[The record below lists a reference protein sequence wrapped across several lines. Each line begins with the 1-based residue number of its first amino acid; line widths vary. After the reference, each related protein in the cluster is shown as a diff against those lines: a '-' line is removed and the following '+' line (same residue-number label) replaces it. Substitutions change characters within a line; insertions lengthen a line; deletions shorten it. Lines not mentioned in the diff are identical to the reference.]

1 MHGIALSV
9 KASLEPINASRH
21 IYPPTFADTGHNL
34 VGYDKSTGKAAA
46 VQIDSVG
53 SFANRME
60 EELASLAILPE
71 ITTSVG
77 DRQLS
82 IHQLPHRAYDAILRD
97 SLLDGAPWRE
107 SAIGMAVLGSTI
119 ANATPLYT
127 YAPLTLLLGG
137 WDSHSGEAGT
147 GTRIARSVA
156 CEIWGYDVQTVK
168 HCVQRIDPLKI
179 TSASE
184 KHAIIDGIL
193 TPDPKGKK
201 PSELG
206 HGDVPGTAEKGVFVD
221 RIEMSGAISLSRL
234 GRYRFPTEDG
244 QETLQRNEAA
254 REVLVQLAL
263 FGIASVLNRLDLR
276 SGCELY
282 TTTREVWSINA
293 DGEKTA
299 INLPKDTDAL
309 MQAIAAAEAQGL
321 HFSATPARLV
331 AGEALARLAARG
343 AV

>member
-1 MHGIALSV
+1 MQAIALSV
-9 KASLEPINASRH
+9 KANLEPVTASRH
-21 IYPPTFADTGHNL
+21 IYAATFADTGHNL
-34 VGYDKSTGKAAA
+34 VGYDKATGKAVA
-46 VQIDSVG
+46 VQVDSVG

-60 EELASLAILPE
+60 EELAALTILPE
-71 ITTSVG
+71 ITTAVG
-77 DRQLS
+77 ERQLS

-97 SLLDGAPWRE
+97 SLLDGVPWRE
-107 SAIGMAVLGSTI
+107 SAIGRAVLGSTM

-137 WDSHSGEAGT
+137 WDSHSGETGT

-156 CEIWGYDVQTVK
+156 CEIWGYGVQTAK

-179 TSASE
+179 TSASD
-184 KHAIIDGIL
+184 KHAIINGIL
-193 TPDPKGKK
+193 TQDPKGKK

-206 HGDVPGTAEKGVFVD
+206 HGDVPGISDKGAFVE

-234 GRYRFPTEDG
+234 GRYSFPTEDG
-244 QETLQRNEAA
+244 QTTPQRNEAA

-263 FGIASVLNRLDLR
+263 LGITRVLNRLDLR

-282 TTTREVWSINA
+282 TTTREAWSIRA

-299 INLPKDTDAL
+299 INLPEDTTAL
-309 MQAIAAAEAQGL
+309 MQAIAQAEAQGL
-321 HFSATPARLV
+321 YFAAEPVRLV